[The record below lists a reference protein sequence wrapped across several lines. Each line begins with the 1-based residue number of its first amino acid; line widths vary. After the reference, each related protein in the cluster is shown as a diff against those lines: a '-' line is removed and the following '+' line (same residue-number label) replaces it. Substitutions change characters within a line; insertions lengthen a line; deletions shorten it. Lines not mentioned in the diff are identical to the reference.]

1 MTFIRRL
8 KLFGFGFVL
17 GLIMV
22 YFIFG
27 HRRCTGNSVLKIQ
40 ELNFQTYKYSDS
52 FRFSMRQLNMD
63 STWFIKHLNW
73 FQVDF
78 KHSQVHAKPFGIYR
92 LIPDSS
98 GSKNFTITIT
108 DQDSITYFKSLIYTP

>member
-17 GLIMV
+17 GLILV

-27 HRRCTGNSVLKIQ
+27 QRRCTGNSVLKIQ
-40 ELNFQTYKYSDS
+40 ELNFQTYVYST
-52 FRFSMRQLNMD
+52 L
-63 STWFIKHLNW
+63 FIKHLNW

-98 GSKNFTITIT
+98 GSKNFTLTVI
-108 DQDSITYFKSLIYTP
+108 DRDSITFFKSLIYIP

>member
-17 GLIMV
+17 GLILV

-27 HRRCTGNSVLKIQ
+27 QRRCTGNSVLKIQ
-40 ELNFQTYKYSDS
+40 ELNFQTYVYSDS
-52 FRFSMRQLNMD
+52 FQYAMLYFNID
-63 STWFIKHLNW
+63 STLFVKHLNW

-98 GSKNFTITIT
+98 GSKNFTLTVI
-108 DQDSITYFKSLIYTP
+108 DRDSITFFKSLIYIP